1 MSKCKILLD
10 CLSNFVGQNISPDL
24 GQNNGRRFSLPH
36 ESQRQFGTDRD
47 WKGLFMDFLEI
58 V

>member
-24 GQNNGRRFSLPH
+24 GQNNGRRHITTTWAKATHP
-36 ESQRQFGTDRD
+36 
-47 WKGLFMDFLEI
+47 EI
-58 V
+58 NRTKELVSKHT

>member
-24 GQNNGRRFSLPH
+24 GQNNGRP
-36 ESQRQFGTDRD
+36 G
-47 WKGLFMDFLEI
+47 KGLSIDCVMLKAEGSYQKDDKMGPL
-58 V
+58 